1 MSSRYYNTE
10 NGEYASVTTIT
21 GLVDKSD
28 ALMPWA
34 TRCMAEFLEDN
45 WGEAKGRF
53 HGVFEDVELN
63 SRHDKIDA
71 AWLEDFLKDAR
82 FHYKTVGK
90 EARDVGSEVHGVIA
104 DNISLS
110 YDSDGVS
117 PPAWTALEAY
127 KNWAKENP
135 LHPVNIEQVIYNHKY
150 GYAGTQDLKCVLDGV
165 VSIVDWKTHGEDG
178 KIHVPE
184 SPMQLS
190 AYAKCEGNEDVEQ
203 IVVVGLNKVTG
214 KHTEKR
220 WGLEPDKKGECID
233 YFFGGFLGL
242 LDNFFRFHA
251 KKKLRRGVIDY
262 GF

>member
-10 NGEYASVTTIT
+10 NGEYASVTTVT
-21 GLVDKSD
+21 GLVDKSA

-45 WGEAKGRF
+45 WADSLDYWGEAD
-53 HGVFEDVELN
+53 DVRVEELIQ
-63 SRHDKIDA
+63 R
-71 AWLEDFLKDAR
+71 AR

-90 EARDVGSEVHGVIA
+90 EARDVGSEVHGLIERFFAGESLIA
-104 DNISLS
+104 PPERSRRAFLAFLS
-110 YDSDGVS
+110 WVEEVG
-117 PPAWTALEAY
+117 LEPIDVE
-127 KNWAKENP
+127 KK
-135 LHPVNIEQVIYNHKY
+135 VYNHKY

-214 KHTEKR
+214 KYTEKR

-242 LDNFFRFHA
+242 LDNFYRFHA
-251 KKKLRRGVIDY
+251 KVKLRREVIDY
-262 GF
+262 EL